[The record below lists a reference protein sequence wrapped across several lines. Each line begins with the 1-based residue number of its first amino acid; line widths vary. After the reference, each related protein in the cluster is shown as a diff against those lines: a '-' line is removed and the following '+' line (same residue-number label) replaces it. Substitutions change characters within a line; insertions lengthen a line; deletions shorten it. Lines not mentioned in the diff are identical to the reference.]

1 MEIQSDQDTICY
13 LTLLP
18 TELWNYIVQFLPWET
33 EEELIQRT
41 EIEKNEKFPED
52 YYQYFPMNKYVGMEH
67 IIGAFSPDK
76 HKIALF
82 NAYCGGCVNPGACGI
97 CESPVL
103 VIVDLEKEQEENKII
118 FSNTLITQ
126 YYRTI
131 GLSSSGDMYAAIKK
145 KIKNEEIRTA
155 SHRDYQD
162 FLVIHDRIKNRKCNF
177 EIPDDFIVSH
187 LMFNKQ
193 GTCVIAHA
201 RDYRCDPMQKNYV
214 LFNLKKNID
223 TKNDIDKEL
232 VIEEKKNE
240 KNKLLDYFR
249 HYGVCKMLSDN
260 KK

>member
-52 YYQYFPMNKYVGMEH
+52 YYQYFPMNTYVGTEH
-67 IIGAFSPDK
+67 IIGVFSPNK

-82 NAYCGGCVNPGACGI
+82 SVYCGGCVNPGACGI